1 MPTWT
6 MVAACPFQEC
16 GYTKVCR
23 NGIKQQIKC
32 EQPSAAERDHLM
44 GRLANHLNTV
54 HYEDVATERDQNL
67 HAHDA
72 VANAVIYDDGSEED
86 YAADNQ
92 CNRAKSRSPRRGP
105 PSSRASC
112 SSAPSGSTHL
122 VSPGNVKHLS
132 TASLVALLHETRAE
146 LQRRDPTGL
155 SKIDRRDL

>member
-54 HYEDVATERDQNL
+54 HYEDAATERDQN
-67 HAHDA
+67 HYAHEA
-72 VANAVIYDDGSEED
+72 VANAMIYDDCDED
-86 YAADNQ
+86 YAADSQ
-92 CNRAKSRSPRRGP
+92 GNRARSRSPRGGP

-132 TASLVALLHETRAE
+132 TANLVQLLHETRAE
-146 LQRRDPTGL
+146 LQRRDPTGT
-155 SKIDRRDL
+155 SNIDRKDL